1 MKTMTLEHID
11 WLTISVNGN
20 SVDLQAD
27 GCRISIAIG
36 DTDTGQ
42 EPKLVVSGFGP
53 VKQPEETADERRKRQ
68 NRDRAK
74 KYRDR
79 KRDAQ
84 VTENEPV
91 DGDNNNSRKTKKET
105 STSRIPTGLNS
116 SEFVTLWETFKT
128 FRTEHCASRYERG
141 TGRLYEE
148 KFLEELEH
156 YADQDGIVRA
166 IQILEQTMAT
176 GWIHKLDTRREQPQA
191 TRELTG
197 DERNAI
203 RVRCWRQL
211 GYTGN
216 CWDNSRNP
224 FSWDWPERTTKEKEF
239 EALYTQQIKE
249 ALHG

>member
-68 NRDRAK
+68 NRERSR
-74 KYRDR
+74 KYRER

-84 VTENEPV
+84 VTPKAPDDDV
-91 DGDNNNSRKTKKET
+91 NNNSRKIKKET
-105 STSRIPTGLNS
+105 PTSRIPSRLNS
-116 SEFVTLWETFKT
+116 SDFVTTWERFKT
-128 FRTEHCASRYERG
+128 FRSENCASRYERG
-141 TGRLYEE
+141 TGRLYEA

-156 YADQDGIVRA
+156 IAEQEGTDRA
-166 IQILEQTMAT
+166 VQVLEKTMET
-176 GWIHKLDTRREQPQA
+176 GWIHKLDTRHEQPQQQ
-191 TRELTG
+191 RELTT
-197 DERNAI
+197 EEKNAI